1 MRKKGKKKQ
10 NREKIIRESKKKCR
24 IKASFFPLSNLK
36 DFVDVVVVVAVAVV
50 VVVALVVVVWP
61 PGIYFFF
68 LFESSSFSFSI

>member
-36 DFVDVVVVVAVAVV
+36 DFVDVDVDVVVV
-50 VVVALVVVVWP
+50 VVVAVVVWP